1 MNLKQ
6 RWLFHMK
13 KLTLL
18 LFVDIKTIFIYVE
31 LTNPIESAVALNNER
46 VVIRGMDCERLALWR
61 PLCRACARV

>member
-46 VVIRGMDCERLALWR
+46 VVIRGMDCERLTLWR